1 MQRRAANA
9 AGMADLPDFLT
20 LRHNRDR
27 VGIREVPFRRA
38 GTALVSLFL
47 LAGLLNVFGQRP
59 QSSTAAVS
67 TASIKLYAP
76 AHLRLGLYFE
86 ARFTIDAHSDVKN
99 ATLVLNSGWAE
110 GMTINTIEPS
120 PIGEASRDGKLVLE
134 LGHIP
139 AGKTYLLF
147 MQLQVNPTNVGR
159 RSQDVALYDG
169 DTFLT
174 SIDRTVTVFP

>member
-1 MQRRAANA
+1 
-9 AGMADLPDFLT
+9 MADLPDFLT

-27 VGIREVPFRRA
+27 AGIREVPIRRA
-38 GTALVSLFL
+38 GTALVALFC

-67 TASIKLYAP
+67 AASIKVYAP
-76 AHLRLGLYFE
+76 NRVRLGLYYE
-86 ARFTIDAHSDVKN
+86 ARFTIDARSDVKN

-110 GMTINTIEPS
+110 GHTINTIEPS

-139 AGKTYLLF
+139 AGQTYLLF

-169 DTFLT
+169 DTLLT
-174 SIDRTVTVFP
+174 SIDRTITIFP